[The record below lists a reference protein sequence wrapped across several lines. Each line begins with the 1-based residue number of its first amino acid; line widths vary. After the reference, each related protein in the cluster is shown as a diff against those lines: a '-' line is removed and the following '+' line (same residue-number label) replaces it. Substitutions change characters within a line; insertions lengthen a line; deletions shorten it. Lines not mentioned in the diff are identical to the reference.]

1 MVGAHGSGVGCQPML
16 GMPRAERPDQPPSSE
31 PALRAWARRAGP
43 FARSGRTI
51 RPMAWITKNSAGTQI
66 ERRAEPYLTAAM
78 RKDLT
83 ERVLPRYANKQAAVL
98 PSLHM
103 IQHEYGWVP
112 AQAMEEI
119 AAFLGLKPA
128 DIIDTASFYE
138 EYWLKPKGQHLV
150 QVCRSIACEFCGQR
164 EVSQACKD
172 ALGVDVGETT
182 DDGRFTLI
190 ELECLGSCG
199 TAPAMLIDETLY
211 ENVQPGQVAR
221 VLADHAAK
229 NGGHA
234 HH

>member
-1 MVGAHGSGVGCQPML
+1 
-16 GMPRAERPDQPPSSE
+16 
-31 PALRAWARRAGP
+31 
-43 FARSGRTI
+43 
-51 RPMAWITKNSAGTQI
+51 MAWITKNSAGTQI

-83 ERVLPRYANKQAAVL
+83 DRILPRYANKQAAVL

-128 DIIDTASFYE
+128 EVIDTASFYE
-138 EYWLKPKGQHLV
+138 EYWLKPKGEHLV

-164 EVSQACKD
+164 EITEACKRK
-172 ALGVDVGETT
+172 LGIDVGETT
-182 DDGRFTLI
+182 DDGKFTLI

-199 TAPAMLIDETLY
+199 TAPAALIDETLH
-211 ENVQPGQVAR
+211 ENLTPQRMEQVLDEAARSAGRSHHEGGSNARLGGQLPHEPHVR
-221 VLADHAAK
+221 
-229 NGGHA
+229 
-234 HH
+234 

>member
-1 MVGAHGSGVGCQPML
+1 
-16 GMPRAERPDQPPSSE
+16 
-31 PALRAWARRAGP
+31 
-43 FARSGRTI
+43 
-51 RPMAWITKNSAGTQI
+51 MAWISKNPAGTQI

-119 AAFLGLKPA
+119 ASFLGLKPA
-128 DIIDTASFYE
+128 EVIDTASFYE
-138 EYWLKPKGQHLV
+138 EYWLKPKGKHLV
-150 QVCRSIACEFCGQR
+150 QVCRSIACEFCGQKDIT
-164 EVSQACKD
+164 EACKRK
-172 ALGVDVGETT
+172 LGIDVGETT
-182 DDGRFTLI
+182 DDGVFTLI

-199 TAPAMLIDETLY
+199 SAPAALIDETLH
-211 ENVQPGQVAR
+211 ENLTPAKVEQLIDETRHQPG
-221 VLADHAAK
+221 H
-229 NGGHA
+229 GHG